1 MTQGLATILFTLA
14 AVGWWALFARMFRAR
29 SELTASALAWVALVG
44 ASWATLA
51 LLQSQ
56 TNDLAARELMLRVTL
71 FLGMVMPQAWWVLA
85 LRIAAPPWLRR
96 WHLAAFALPAVAL
109 GLGTLATPV
118 GGGFLAEVA
127 GASVDGRLVLAW
139 APGPWLAYVGFPYGF
154 ALLALAAAVVVRTG
168 ATSDRL
174 DRATASTLTAAML
187 LPPVVAVARL
197 AGLDVLPAY
206 DVTGLALGAS
216 VVLIHARVSSSRL
229 LDRRAIAFEA
239 IFEAI
244 PEPALVVTS
253 DGTILEANPAARK
266 LPFGGDAALRG
277 ATLLALSPQLE
288 AARRGSQ
295 RTGERRTLTGELRG
309 LEVAVS
315 HLKDAGG
322 NTTSSVLIVHDRRE
336 DRAREAELLATTH
349 RDALTGAANRRG
361 FEAVMARALARRGD
375 QAVGIAFID
384 LDGFK
389 AVNDT
394 YGHTAGDAVLI
405 EIAHRLTALVRDG
418 DTVAR
423 FGGDEFAV
431 LLPGVTP
438 VGLANASERIQA
450 AIERPIDADGVMV
463 QVGAS
468 IGLASAPRDGDT
480 LEGLLARADARM
492 YRQKEARSLSRAGAP
507 LTVVPETDG

>member
-44 ASWATLA
+44 ATWATVA

-56 TNDLAARELMLRVTL
+56 ANDLAARELMLRVTL
-71 FLGMVMPQAWWVLA
+71 FLGMVLPQAWWVLA

-96 WHLAAFALPAVAL
+96 WHLVAFSLPAVAV
-109 GLGTLATPV
+109 GLGTLTTPV
-118 GGGFLAEVA
+118 GSGFIAEVV
-127 GASVDGRLVLAW
+127 GASVDGRLVLSW
-139 APGPWLAYVGFPYGF
+139 TPGTWLAYVGLPYGF
-154 ALLALAAAVVVRTG
+154 ALLVLAAAVLMRTG
-168 ATSDRL
+168 AVSDRF

-206 DVTGLALGAS
+206 DITGLALGAS
-216 VVLIHARVSSSRL
+216 VVLIHARISSSRL

-253 DGTILEANPAARK
+253 DGTILEANPASRK

-295 RTGERRTLTGELRG
+295 RTGERRSLTGELRG

-322 NTTSSVLIVHDRRE
+322 HTTSSVLIVHDRRE

-349 RDALTGAANRRG
+349 RDALTGVANRRG
-361 FEAVMARALARRGD
+361 FEDVMERVLARRGD
-375 QAVGIAFID
+375 RAVGIAFID

-394 YGHTAGDAVLI
+394 HGHSAGDAVLI
-405 EIAHRLTALVRDG
+405 EVAHRLTALVRDG

-431 LLPGVTP
+431 LLPGITP
-438 VGLANASERIQA
+438 IGLANACERMHA
-450 AIERPIDADGVMV
+450 AIGRPIEADGVLV

-480 LEGLLARADARM
+480 LEGLVARADARM
-492 YRQKEARSLSRAGAP
+492 YRQKESRSPSRAGAP
-507 LTVVPETDG
+507 LTAVPEAAG